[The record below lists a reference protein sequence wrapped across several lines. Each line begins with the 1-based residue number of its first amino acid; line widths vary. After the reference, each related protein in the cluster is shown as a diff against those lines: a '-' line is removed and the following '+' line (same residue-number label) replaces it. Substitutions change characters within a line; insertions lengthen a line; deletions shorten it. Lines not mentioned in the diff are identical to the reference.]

1 MILNANLLIMEANKD
16 LTIRLIQADLKHN
29 QLITALESIH
39 LNTNGRYLINLMDV
53 VAELM
58 GIEGEKSDQWFTIYD
73 SYMEHSYNYR
83 VEDRGDNLLPVAE
96 DCYNHLAACLQV
108 EQKVREAEQRRGQL

>member
-1 MILNANLLIMEANKD
+1 MKANKD
-16 LTIRLIQADLKHN
+16 LTIRLIQAYLKHN
-29 QLITALESIH
+29 QLISALESIH
-39 LNTNGRYLINLMDV
+39 LDTAGMYFINLV
-53 VAELM
+53 EIVAQLM

-73 SYMEHSYNYR
+73 SYMEHSYNYQ

-108 EQKVREAEQRRGQL
+108 EQKVREAEQHRGQL